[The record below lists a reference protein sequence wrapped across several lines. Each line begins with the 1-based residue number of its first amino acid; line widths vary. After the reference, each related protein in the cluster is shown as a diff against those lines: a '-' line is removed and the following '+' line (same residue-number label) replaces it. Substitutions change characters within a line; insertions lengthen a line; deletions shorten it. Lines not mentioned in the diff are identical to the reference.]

1 MGDVSVIS
9 LRSGNGRTMGNPD
22 GLKGVAIVNRGATG
36 RIVRHAGRVET
47 KHRGHPAS
55 WWAQFPDVSNRFDA
69 AVVTEGLSECITAKI
84 PSPLLRREAEI
95 AADVVVRYLN
105 KQSSP
110 ELAERAERAVER
122 LVATVE
128 RLEERHTSDESGTIE
143 AYALCHALQGRW
155 AEAAA
160 EAEPFVG
167 TQPLL
172 KVFVKALHLER
183 FDTALA
189 VRLLRAGQD
198 PGAAVHAGLVV
209 GKYAWWPHWL
219 LKIVNERALAG
230 RLDDETIAALDRC
243 AYAELSP
250 AQSKMARRL
259 LNGEE
264 AVVDASAHRLE
275 ALGETEAAAKLR
287 EGDLTAVALAAR
299 LIPL

>member
-1 MGDVSVIS
+1 VKSHVPSRAVD
-9 LRSGNGRTMGNPD
+9 GR
-22 GLKGVAIVNRGATG
+22 A
-36 RIVRHAGRVET
+36 VET
-47 KHRGHPAS
+47 KHRVHPAS
-55 WWAQFPDVSNRFDA
+55 WWAQFPDVSGSFDA
-69 AVVTEGLSECITAKI
+69 ALVTEGISDLIIPKI

-95 AADVVVRYLN
+95 AADVVVRHLA
-105 KQSSP
+105 KPSSP
-110 ELAERAERAVER
+110 ELAERAAKQIKR
-122 LVATVE
+122 LLATVE
-128 RLEERHTSDESGTIE
+128 RLAERSTGDDAGIAET
-143 AYALCHALQGRW
+143 YVVCHALRGDW
-155 AEAAA
+155 DAAAA

-172 KVFVKALHLER
+172 KVFVGALHLER
-183 FDTALA
+183 FDTALT
-189 VRLLRAGQD
+189 VRLLRHGQD
-198 PGAAVHAGLVV
+198 PGAAVQAGLVV
-209 GKYAWWPHWL
+209 GKYGWWPHWL